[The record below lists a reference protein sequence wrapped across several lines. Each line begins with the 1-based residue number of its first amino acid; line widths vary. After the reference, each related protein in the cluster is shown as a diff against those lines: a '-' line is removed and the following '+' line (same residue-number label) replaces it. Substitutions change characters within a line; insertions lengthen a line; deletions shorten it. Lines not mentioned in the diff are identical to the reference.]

1 MKFIHGQQVRWKD
14 DEGYVN
20 FIDEEYITICVYE
33 WDKCDMLKE
42 HARRKTN
49 QVNVVCYNTYWHEVI
64 VLESK

>member
-1 MKFIHGQQVRWKD
+1 MIFTHGQQVRWKD